1 MKKSK
6 VIMDIAAL
14 ESITHYCHYIP
25 ITRGLHLEFFAE
37 NYPGW
42 AWNDFVPKLIQKGIL
57 VRDCQESNFIPLR
70 QGLFISK
77 DVELIEF
84 TPGKNSVAI
93 RVITKKRA

>member
-6 VIMDIAAL
+6 VVMDIAAL

-42 AWNDFVPKLIQKGIL
+42 DWNDFVPKLIERGIL
-57 VRDCQESNFIPLR
+57 VRDSKESNSRKLL
-70 QGLFISK
+70 QGLYISR

-84 TPGKNSVAI
+84 TPGKNEVAI
-93 RVITKKRA
+93 RVIQKKRA